1 MGKAIK
7 ASGRVRNR
15 LIKELLE
22 DLDPKV
28 RKSVKKL
35 IDNYYGEELD
45 RKLRELMGI
54 KKTMQLVEL
63 R

>member
-7 ASGRVRNR
+7 ASGSARNR
-15 LIKELLE
+15 LVKELLE

-35 IDNYYGEELD
+35 IDNYHREELD